1 MTWVA
6 FAVVALYAGFCVAV
20 PAAILIDGGSI
31 FHALAALGFLASVA
45 WRGLTLLANWP
56 PWRR

>member
-6 FAVVALYAGFCVAV
+6 FAVVALYGGFCVAV
-20 PAAILIDGGSI
+20 TAAILIDGGSI
-31 FHALAALGFLASVA
+31 FHALLALGFLLSAA

-56 PWRR
+56 PWRQ